1 VTSHTLLAVVAA
13 VSAAFL
19 YALSNVLQQ
28 EQAETVPEE
37 HAVKLSILGQLARRP
52 RWWIGMGSDVG
63 GYVFEA
69 LALGAGALMLV
80 EPILSTSLLLSLLLS
95 TVMHRRPIDRAGWI
109 AAAVLAA
116 GVACFLYQVSP
127 EGGAQTAPIR
137 HWVAVGAPI
146 VAFILFCVARARR
159 TTGSSRAALLG
170 AAAGAAFGISA
181 VLTKA
186 FVHYLSAGIFAWV
199 GHWEPYALAVS
210 SIGGLVCSQS
220 AFQTGSLPAAVASE
234 QVLQPLVGV
243 LLGAAL
249 LGEQTSA
256 NGLVGFVAVCAAV
269 AAMLYGVIEL
279 SRAGYGT
286 GESHSSIV
294 VARDD

>member
-1 VTSHTLLAVVAA
+1 MVTTHTLMAVVAA

-28 EQAETVPEE
+28 EQAETVSEE

-69 LALGAGALMLV
+69 LALGAGSLMLV
-80 EPILSTSLLLSLLLS
+80 EPLLSTSLLLSLVLS
-95 TVMHRRPIDRAGWI
+95 TVMRRRAVDRAGWI
-109 AAAVLAA
+109 AAVVLAA

-127 EGGAQTAPIR
+127 EGGAQTASIR
-137 HWVAVGAPI
+137 HWVAIGVPL
-146 VAFILFCVARARR
+146 VAFILFCVARARL

-186 FVHYLSAGIFAWV
+186 FVHYLGAGIFAWV
-199 GHWEPYALAVS
+199 GHWEPYALAVA

-220 AFQTGSLPAAVASE
+220 AFQTGSLPAAVAAE

-243 LLGAAL
+243 LLGAVL

-256 NGLVGFVAVCAAV
+256 NGLVGFVAVCVAV

-279 SRAGYGT
+279 SRAEYGADA
-286 GESHSSIV
+286 HSRIV
-294 VARDD
+294 AARDD